1 MICETNVNSQFSST
15 ASDPRRTRILQV
27 VPSLDYH
34 GHHRQMAMVS
44 AHLPRDQFDVR
55 VISLRGMGP
64 ISNTLQEAKIQI
76 LHADTRARGRTL
88 QQLSS
93 IVKQWSPHIVHTWG
107 GSADIA
113 GRAIAVRHRI
123 SNIVATSCNERWM
136 SSANLISDCVLR
148 RWTTAYVVK
157 DEQTCK
163 DAERRGIDPAKITI
177 IPHGVLPTGE
187 RSLSRQAV
195 LERLQ
200 LPADARL
207 IGTAGPLNSEKRIK
221 DLIWAADLLKV
232 VRDDAYLVIAGTGPQ
247 EWRLQRFRDQVQIR
261 DRVLFLGE
269 RDDWL
274 DLLPQL
280 DCIWLGNRYE
290 SMSNSLL
297 EAMAAGIPVVATN
310 VDGNREIVKSGE
322 NGFLVRVG
330 DRAGFARRTHLLL
343 DDRPLAQ
350 RCGKAGQDYVMQ
362 RHHAKSITTQYA
374 ELYSRIVD

>member
-1 MICETNVNSQFSST
+1 M
-15 ASDPRRTRILQV
+15 LQV

-44 AHLPRDQFDVR
+44 AHLPRDRFDVR
-55 VISLRGMGP
+55 VISLRGLGP
-64 ISNTLQEAKIQI
+64 ISSTLQQAKIQI
-76 LHADTRARGRTL
+76 FHSDNRARGHTL
-88 QQLSS
+88 QRLSS

-113 GRAIAVRHRI
+113 GRAIAVRHGI
-123 SNIVATSCNERWM
+123 SNIIATSSKERWM

-157 DEQTCK
+157 DERTCE
-163 DAERRGIDPAKITI
+163 DTQRRGIDPTKISI
-177 IPHGVLPTGE
+177 IPNGVLPASE
-187 RSLSRQAV
+187 RPLSRNAV

-200 LPADARL
+200 LPADAKL
-207 IGTAGPLNSEKRIK
+207 IGTVGPLSSEKRIK

-232 VRDDAYLVIAGTGPQ
+232 VRDDTYLIIAGTGPQ
-247 EWRLQRFRDQVQIR
+247 EWQLHRFRDQVRIR

-297 EAMAAGIPVVATN
+297 EAMAAGIPIVATD
-310 VDGNREIVKSGE
+310 VDGNGEIVKSGE

-343 DDRPLAQ
+343 DDRSLAK
-350 RCGKAGQDYVMQ
+350 RCGKAAQEYVM
-362 RHHAKSITTQYA
+362 REHHAESITKLYA
-374 ELYSRIVD
+374 ELYSRLVD